1 MLARQKE
8 RTAMMEQRVA
18 ALNSFYSVLSPEQ
31 KKVFDEK
38 AARMQHR
45 FGRHGGMHGDMHGG
59 QRGGD
64 AARG

>member
-1 MLARQKE
+1 
-8 RTAMMEQRVA
+8 VA